1 MFAVIQTN
9 GLFQQESIS
18 SWFNQN
24 DHDNIND
31 NRLLQNPKKKKKI
44 LVSMN
49 CSYRNNLEKLNIH
62 VGIQGM
68 LKMGIPQSLTRFST
82 GNVCAWMNMNIIV

>member
-31 NRLLQNPKKKKKI
+31 NRLLQNPKKKKKNTGKHE
-44 LVSMN
+44 L
-49 CSYRNNLEKLNIH
+49 L
-62 VGIQGM
+62 IQ
-68 LKMGIPQSLTRFST
+68 K
-82 GNVCAWMNMNIIV
+82 